1 MRMSFR
7 EQLRRLDRLFL
18 LLFVLGSAAF
28 LSAITGMRLA
38 IVGREVTVPNL
49 VGRSLNDAERE
60 LGALGLSLIIADHE
74 YSSVPAGAVVRQN
87 PPPGMPVKVGQR
99 VQVVLSLGPQNV
111 TVPSLVDLTLRAAQL
126 RLLTAGLQL
135 GEVSY
140 LYTAQ
145 QPAGFVIQQDPPA
158 GTAGVSSLR
167 VSVLVSQGTR
177 PAAFVMPDAVGQA
190 AGQVQQRLRQAGVA
204 VKLVSVE
211 AGGIEPGRVVGQQP
225 PAGARLDAG
234 ATVVLQVAA
243 SVRTPPKNSEA
254 PASPV
259 LKSAT
264 TARR

>member
-1 MRMSFR
+1 MSFR
-7 EQLRRLDRLFL
+7 EQLRRLGQVFL

-49 VGRSLNDAERE
+49 VGRSLNDAQSE
-60 LGALGLSLIIADHE
+60 LGALGLGLMVTDHE
-74 YSSVPAGAVVRQN
+74 YSSAPAGAVVRQN
-87 PPPGMPVKVGQR
+87 PPPGIPVKVGQR
-99 VQVVLSLGPQNV
+99 VQVVLSLGPQKV

-145 QPAGFVIQQDPPA
+145 EPAGFVIQQDPPA
-158 GTAGVSSLR
+158 GTAGVASPR
-167 VSVLVSQGTR
+167 VSVLVSQGPR
-177 PAAFVMPDAVGQA
+177 PMAFVMPDVVGQPA
-190 AGQVQQRLRQAGVA
+190 ARVQVRLREAGVSL
-204 VKLVSVE
+204 KLVPVE
-211 AGGIEPGRVVGQQP
+211 AEGVEPGSVVGQQP

-243 SVRTPPKNSEA
+243 PAGPQRKNSET
-254 PASPV
+254 PSDRV
-259 LKSAT
+259 LESAT
-264 TARR
+264 IARR